1 MTSASARIDIY
12 GGQHGLCNTNG
23 ITVSRTMPAILSSST
38 ISTIEWNTFCDQLD
52 MALKPAATMKKV
64 MMASMF
70 ILPVIF
76 IILAITSFASFS
88 SGGGG
93 FGFTGF
99 IIGAVVMFGGFALMA
114 FVMMS
119 ARTKISSGL
128 RKVCD
133 ETSAKHPDVSFHVR
147 YETRLWGMN
156 GYGYG
161 GGGYYGGGYH
171 GGNSNVHMSTTEYIE
186 VYVNNTAANNTT
198 ATTAA
203 TTIPTVNAVSATPA
217 VQAYVVGVPSAPPK
231 ADIVDPEIPVVGD
244 GGQQKKRSAEER
256 MRELEGMKSLLTE
269 EEYQRKR
276 AEILSDV

>member
-1 MTSASARIDIY
+1 MTTASARIDIY
-12 GGQHGLCNTNG
+12 SGQQGLCNTNG

-64 MMASMF
+64 MMGSMF

-76 IILAITSFASFS
+76 IIFAVTSFASFS
-88 SGGGG
+88 SGGSSLG
-93 FGFTGF
+93 FVGF

-147 YETRLWGMN
+147 YETRLWGN

-161 GGGYYGGGYH
+161 GGYGGGYYGG
-171 GGNSNVHMSTTEYIE
+171 NNDVHVSTTEYIE

-198 ATTAA
+198 ATT

-231 ADIVDPEIPVVGD
+231 ADIVDPEIPVVG
-244 GGQQKKRSAEER
+244 GEGQQKKRSAEER
-256 MRELEGMKSLLTE
+256 MRELDGMKSLLTE

>member
-1 MTSASARIDIY
+1 
-12 GGQHGLCNTNG
+12 
-23 ITVSRTMPAILSSST
+23 
-38 ISTIEWNTFCDQLD
+38 
-52 MALKPAATMKKV
+52 MKKV

-70 ILPVIF
+70 SLPVIF
-76 IILAITSFASFS
+76 IISAMTSFASFS

-99 IIGAVVMFGGFALMA
+99 IIGAVVMFGGFGFMT

-119 ARTKISSGL
+119 ARSKISSGL

-147 YETRLWGMN
+147 YETRLWGN

-161 GGGYYGGGYH
+161 GFA
-171 GGNSNVHMSTTEYIE
+171 GGNNRDVHVSTTEYIE

-231 ADIVDPEIPVVGD
+231 ADIVDPEIPVD
-244 GGQQKKRSAEER
+244 GGGGHQKKRSAEER

>member
-1 MTSASARIDIY
+1 
-12 GGQHGLCNTNG
+12 
-23 ITVSRTMPAILSSST
+23 
-38 ISTIEWNTFCDQLD
+38 
-52 MALKPAATMKKV
+52 MKKV
-64 MMASMF
+64 MMGSMF
-70 ILPVIF
+70 ILPAIF

-99 IIGAVVMFGGFALMA
+99 IIGAIVMFGGFALMT

-133 ETSAKHPDVSFHVR
+133 EISAKHPDVSFHVR

-161 GGGYYGGGYH
+161 GGGGYYGG
-171 GGNSNVHMSTTEYIE
+171 NNDVHLSTTEYIE

-203 TTIPTVNAVSATPA
+203 ASTIPTVNAVSATPA

-231 ADIVDPEIPVVGD
+231 ADIVDPEIPVVG
-244 GGQQKKRSAEER
+244 GSGQQKKKRSAEER

>member
-1 MTSASARIDIY
+1 M
-12 GGQHGLCNTNG
+12 
-23 ITVSRTMPAILSSST
+23 
-38 ISTIEWNTFCDQLD
+38 EWNTFCDQLD
-52 MALKPAATMKKV
+52 KALKPAATMKKV

-70 ILPVIF
+70 ILPAIF
-76 IILAITSFASFS
+76 IIFAITSFASFS

-93 FGFTGF
+93 LGFVGF
-99 IIGAVVMFGGFALMA
+99 IIGAVVMFGGFGLMA

-119 ARTKISSGL
+119 ARTRISSGL

-147 YETRLWGMN
+147 YETRIWGVN
-156 GYGYG
+156 GYGYGGGYG
-161 GGGYYGGGYH
+161 GGGYYGGNRH
-171 GGNSNVHMSTTEYIE
+171 VHVSTTEYIE

-203 TTIPTVNAVSATPA
+203 TAIPTVNAVSATPA

-231 ADIVDPEIPVVGD
+231 ADIVDPEIPVVS
-244 GGQQKKRSAEER
+244 GGISQGKKRSAEER

>member
-1 MTSASARIDIY
+1 MTTASARIDIY
-12 GGQHGLCNTNG
+12 GGQHGLCNTND

-52 MALKPAATMKKV
+52 MALKPATTMKKV
-64 MMASMF
+64 MMGSMF

-76 IILAITSFASFS
+76 IVFAVTSFASFS

-93 FGFTGF
+93 LGFVGF

-133 ETSAKHPDVSFHVR
+133 EKSAKHPDVSFHVR
-147 YETRLWGMN
+147 YETRLWGN

-161 GGGYYGGGYH
+161 GGGGGYGGGYY
-171 GGNSNVHMSTTEYIE
+171 GGNNDVHVSTTEYIE
-186 VYVNNTAANNTT
+186 VYVNNTAANTT
-198 ATTAA
+198 T

-231 ADIVDPEIPVVGD
+231 ADIVDPEIPVVGG

>member
-133 ETSAKHPDVSFHVR
+133 ETSAKHPDLSFHVR
-147 YETRLWGMN
+147 YETRIWGMN

-161 GGGYYGGGYH
+161 GGYGGGGYYGG
-171 GGNSNVHMSTTEYIE
+171 NRDVHVSTTEYIE

-198 ATTAA
+198 TTTATA

-231 ADIVDPEIPVVGD
+231 ADIVDPEIPVVSG
-244 GGQQKKRSAEER
+244 GGQPKKRSAEER